1 MTGNEWPPLLVPD
14 PSGQDGKSP
23 GILPK
28 FPSTDTKEKC
38 KEKEEVLVADSL
50 TNAYQQLESKNLQP
64 VPVGSK
70 SLCYKGK
77 KMKVFQDKLTM
88 EWDLMEEAVPSR
100 RDRVKTGEN
109 QEGKA
114 LVGPNDSARLYTDAL
129 VVQKTVTIVKKRRKQ
144 KMTLKKKK
152 MLENRSIFC
161 GSKINIPKIPG
172 EPKDGPKK
180 RKAKKPKVGD
190 AAVPPEV
197 NLDYFL
203 SWIWIDLMFQEPSS
217 SKKIPR
223 KRERKNKKEPT
234 RKVPRTL
241 NLSAK
246 VIQPTFRDLL
256 YNLFAF

>member
-1 MTGNEWPPLLVPD
+1 MAGNDWPLLVPD
-14 PSGQDGKSP
+14 PPGKDTK
-23 GILPK
+23 LPETL
-28 FPSTDTKEKC
+28 PTIRSTDEGKKTKGWEK
-38 KEKEEVLVADSL
+38 KSNEKEEVLVADSL
-50 TNAYQQLESKNLQP
+50 TNAYQQLEAKNLQP

-114 LVGPNDSARLYTDAL
+114 LVGPNDSARLCADAPN
-129 VVQKTVTIVKKRRKQ
+129 VQKTITMVKKRRKQ

-161 GSKINIPKIPG
+161 GPKKAGSKINIPNIPG
-172 EPKDGPKK
+172 EPKDVPKK
-180 RKAKKPKVGD
+180 RKAIKPKVG
-190 AAVPPEV
+190 VKNPQE
-197 NLDYFL
+197 
-203 SWIWIDLMFQEPSS
+203 QEPSS
-217 SKKIPR
+217 SQKIPR
-223 KRERKNKKEPT
+223 RRERKNKKEPT

-241 NLSAK
+241 DLSAK

>member
-50 TNAYQQLESKNLQP
+50 TNAYQQLEAKNLQP

-70 SLCYKGK
+70 SLCYEGK
-77 KMKVFQDKLTM
+77 KMTVFQDKLTM

-180 RKAKKPKVGD
+180 RKAKKPKVG
-190 AAVPPEV
+190 VKNPQE
-197 NLDYFL
+197 
-203 SWIWIDLMFQEPSS
+203 QEPSS
-217 SKKIPR
+217 SQKIPR

-241 NLSAK
+241 DLSAK
-246 VIQPTFRDLL
+246 VIQPSFRDLL